1 MPRRPPT
8 LRHRAAIGRR
18 RLVGEIRHLRAAEQL
33 LVRTLRALSVE
44 GAALQALVD
53 AELSGAAA
61 PASATAVSTVL
72 AGVPL
77 PASSMVGV
85 GDVLASNDERALGLA
100 PAAEAVEA
108 ETVASALASVGAG
121 LMAAG
126 GLTSAD
132 SASGSAAVLSA
143 RTVEHSGVGHVRNA
157 FGLDEDEDDF
167 DF

>member
-8 LRHRAAIGRR
+8 LRHRAVIGRR
-18 RLVGEIRHLRAAEQL
+18 RLAGEIRHLRAAEQL

-44 GAALQALVD
+44 GAALRALVD

-61 PASATAVSTVL
+61 PASATAVSTVR
-72 AGVPL
+72 AGAPL
-77 PASSMVGV
+77 PPSMVGV
-85 GDVLASNDERALGLA
+85 GDVLASNDERALGSA
-100 PAAEAVEA
+100 PAEAVEA
-108 ETVASALASVGAG
+108 EIVASALASVGAG

-132 SASGSAAVLSA
+132 SASGSVSVLSA

>member
-1 MPRRPPT
+1 M
-8 LRHRAAIGRR
+8 
-18 RLVGEIRHLRAAEQL
+18 RAAEQL

-44 GAALQALVD
+44 GAALRALVD

-61 PASATAVSTVL
+61 PASATAVSTVR
-72 AGVPL
+72 AGAPL
-77 PASSMVGV
+77 PAPSMVGV
-85 GDVLASNDERALGLA
+85 GDVLASNDERALGSA
-100 PAAEAVEA
+100 PAEAVEA
-108 ETVASALASVGAG
+108 EIVASALASVGAG

-132 SASGSAAVLSA
+132 SASGSVSVLSA